1 MRPSSCCC
9 IVVRQS
15 SARLSG
21 VRPPVLASGEPV
33 EPDSEEARQGK
44 ARLEGVPYPEVGQRV
59 LRFASSSCACP
70 PSESPS
76 AHSKHPSL
84 LPSPRKKTGRPAT
97 VSRTGQ
103 DPSQTPKDF
112 PIPNGTRI
120 HFSIILPDVPPS
132 FHALHREIALPTD
145 WNAKGSIGW
154 SRTSPQFLALASLS
168 NVACCCLMLLTP
180 CHAMPLADV
189 LMLMTDARR
198 GARPCACA
206 CFAGNSSSHMSF
218 VLHSS
223 SPTVHSSAAASR
235 ALALITHTRHAASDW
250 NSGLPGLSAHC
261 SHPWK
266 SRLRAILVR
275 MLGAPVS
282 KRRFPNTAAH
292 ARPCPYLF

>member
-1 MRPSSCCC
+1 
-9 IVVRQS
+9 
-15 SARLSG
+15 
-21 VRPPVLASGEPV
+21 
-33 EPDSEEARQGK
+33 
-44 ARLEGVPYPEVGQRV
+44 
-59 LRFASSSCACP
+59 
-70 PSESPS
+70 
-76 AHSKHPSL
+76 
-84 LPSPRKKTGRPAT
+84 
-97 VSRTGQ
+97 
-103 DPSQTPKDF
+103 
-112 PIPNGTRI
+112 
-120 HFSIILPDVPPS
+120 
-132 FHALHREIALPTD
+132 
-145 WNAKGSIGW
+145 
-154 SRTSPQFLALASLS
+154 
-168 NVACCCLMLLTP
+168 
-180 CHAMPLADV
+180 MPLADV

-292 ARPCPYLF
+292 ARPCPYPFQSVGSWWRWTVEGRRDFSLPYPGSAQPGAFIRIYFSSLVLLRWLLRAACYATTLRYAWPDWRRAAPKRSQPTGPPFPTEQVKLVNQLSPLTRFSRAF

>member
-1 MRPSSCCC
+1 M
-9 IVVRQS
+9 
-15 SARLSG
+15 L
-21 VRPPVLASGEPV
+21 
-33 EPDSEEARQGK
+33 D
-44 ARLEGVPYPEVGQRV
+44 
-59 LRFASSSCACP
+59 
-70 PSESPS
+70 
-76 AHSKHPSL
+76 
-84 LPSPRKKTGRPAT
+84 
-97 VSRTGQ
+97 
-103 DPSQTPKDF
+103 
-112 PIPNGTRI
+112 
-120 HFSIILPDVPPS
+120 
-132 FHALHREIALPTD
+132 ALI
-145 WNAKGSIGW
+145 
-154 SRTSPQFLALASLS
+154 
-168 NVACCCLMLLTP
+168 P

-292 ARPCPYLF
+292 ARPCPYPFQSVGTGSWWRWTVEGRRDFSFPYPGSAQPGAFIRIYFSSLVLLRWLLRAACYATTLRYAWPDWRRAAPKRSQPTGPPFPTEQVKLVNQLSPLTRFSRAF